1 MEPIGSF
8 LTGERLKLA
17 ELQDY
22 VIDIIYSKI
31 DASSILYGGTAIW
44 RCYGGNRFSEDID
57 IYMKSDSLRKFV
69 NSLPAYGLEVLWR
82 NPDFKSNIRIGN
94 ISTSLLLESKEG
106 GGESTIRPFVRTDG
120 TATVVEV
127 LSPTELMT
135 RKIEAYLGRRFI
147 RDIYD
152 LLLLTRFLDKRDYTV
167 RSKLSVFLEDVKEPV
182 DEKVLRALIYS
193 GKENIG
199 FSDIVQFI
207 KRWINEV

>member
-1 MEPIGSF
+1 M
-8 LTGERLKLA
+8 
-17 ELQDY
+17 
-22 VIDIIYSKI
+22 
-31 DASSILYGGTAIW
+31 
-44 RCYGGNRFSEDID
+44 
-57 IYMKSDSLRKFV
+57 
-69 NSLPAYGLEVLWR
+69 
-82 NPDFKSNIRIGN
+82 
-94 ISTSLLLESKEG
+94 
-106 GGESTIRPFVRTDG
+106 RPFVRTDG